1 MVRFSSLFVL
11 AVALLFP
18 LPSQVCAQSAPPP
31 HPPRPKLLGPADWKP
46 SPQSVS
52 AAYWTL
58 ESGWNTDLEMRNN
71 LRSRELTVTPVLRTA
86 AGQELSLAPVTV
98 AAQHVVSLNLRNLAA
113 TDPRILNYSG
123 SFGSAAFRFNGMSAV
138 NVFAA
143 TIVHHEGQ
151 PIDFH
156 FDADEAGAAY
166 YKMGGLEGI
175 WWLPVRSST
184 DYLILSNPSE
194 KTITGSLL
202 LSTLSQNRRVP
213 ISIGSGQTMRVDLRQ
228 ALGPSNIS
236 ALGGLTL
243 SLPGNES
250 LSATQIVFDEIT
262 GLAAIM
268 KLFDRDPD
276 DHPANHVLRA
286 PMMALSQPD
295 QGLGFPGGT
304 RLVPHIFLRNAG
316 VTQMQVAL
324 TVGWRSETQTG
335 ELAPPALTLSPGEVR
350 VVNLMEPQKSGQI
363 PADANWGVVNLS
375 YAGRRADLVAVAT
388 SYAQNHRYGLQTPF
402 SENVSQKW
410 AGGMWHVDP
419 THNTL
424 ITTGN
429 AGSESTT
436 AEVTLFYNG
445 GKSRYRLEKMLPPGQ
460 QLWLDV
466 GHLIHDQLPD
476 SDGNTLA
483 PDTMI
488 GSYELRDLDHQTVG
502 QLYEG
507 KLVIDKTYGHAAYGC
522 GTCCGYGIPT
532 LLPDPF
538 SGPAGINNIDEM
550 DSVEQC
556 GGDTVDLA
564 DDAYDWNSSNT
575 AVATLPTKTLHTVAI
590 GSATGNATVY
600 VQADKPA
607 PRCPM
612 AYYSPQQPV
621 AVMPEITAVRQVYG
635 ATGFV
640 PMRSGTVAD
649 GANYISYTATCNPSN
664 GEFSWTTSS
673 SNVTLENAT
682 GPTVTVYSA
691 KASTSLNDTSI
702 QVTCSL
708 SGKTSAPVATA
719 LTVQQPTRVLKTGTD
734 QTSAEATCSVQ
745 GSTGCGINPGR
756 TFTYQV
762 EDQLTPP
769 NAISAQ
775 LDFFDG
781 ISTTGS
787 NGCNLGSYTTTCPS
801 NSSCGKLT
809 GTNGTFPEQLNIC
822 ATACIAS
829 GKCIGSCAG
838 GPTSANQTWT
848 VNGYALSADIK
859 ALTYNCGSVLVNGQ

>member
-1 MVRFSSLFVL
+1 MVRFSSRFVL

-18 LPSQVCAQSAPPP
+18 LPIQVCAQSVPPR

-58 ESGWNTDLEMRNN
+58 EPGWNTDLEMRNN
-71 LRSRELTVTPVLRTA
+71 LRSRELTITPVLRIA
-86 AGQELSLAPVTV
+86 SGQELSLAPVTV
-98 AAQHVVSLNLRNLAA
+98 APQHVVSLNLRNLAQEDA
-113 TDPRILNYSG
+113 RILNYSG
-123 SFGSAAFRFNGMSAV
+123 SFGSAVFRFSGMSAV

-143 TIVHHEGQ
+143 TIVRHEGE

-156 FDADEAGAAY
+156 FDADEAGATY
-166 YKMGGLEGI
+166 YKMGGLEGV

-194 KTITGSLL
+194 KALSGSLF

-213 ISIGSGQTMRVDLRQ
+213 ISIGAGQTKRVNIRQ

-236 ALGGLTL
+236 AIGGLTL

-250 LSATQIVFDEIT
+250 LSATQIVFDEVT

-276 DHPANHVLRA
+276 DKPTNHVLRA

-295 QGLGFPGGT
+295 YGLGFPNGT
-304 RLVPHIFLRNAG
+304 RLIPHVFLRNAG

-324 TVGWRSETQTG
+324 TVDWRSETQTG

-350 VVNLMEPQKSGQI
+350 VVSLMEPQKSGQI
-363 PADANWGVVNLS
+363 PANANWGVVNLS

-388 SYAQNHRYGLQTPF
+388 SYDQNHRYGLQTPF

-410 AGGMWHVDP
+410 AGGMWHVDS

-429 AGSESTT
+429 AGTEPTT

-445 GKSRYRLEKMLPPGQ
+445 GKRRYRLQKMLPPGQ

-466 GHLIHDQLPD
+466 GRLIHDQLPD

-483 PDTMI
+483 PDTMT

-538 SGPAGINNIDEM
+538 GGPAGINNIDEM

-575 AVATLPTKTLHTVAI
+575 AVATLPTKTLHTVAT

-612 AYYSPQQPV
+612 AYYSPEQPV
-621 AVMPEITAVRQVYG
+621 TVCTAPTSETTTLYGTYQITEGSFVM
-635 ATGFV
+635 
-640 PMRSGTVAD
+640 
-649 GANYISYTATCNPSN
+649 
-664 GEFSWTTSS
+664 
-673 SNVTLENAT
+673 
-682 GPTVTVYSA
+682 
-691 KASTSLNDTSI
+691 SLNPGTNNYDSHY
-702 QVTCSL
+702 VTE
-708 SGKTSAPVATA
+708 GDYA
-719 LTVQQPTRVLKTGTD
+719 TGTD
-734 QTSAEATCSVQ
+734 SCYWPGASITNPPSVA
-745 GSTGCGINPGR
+745 GS
-756 TFTYQV
+756 
-762 EDQLTPP
+762 
-769 NAISAQ
+769 
-775 LDFFDG
+775 
-781 ISTTGS
+781 
-787 NGCNLGSYTTTCPS
+787 
-801 NSSCGKLT
+801 
-809 GTNGTFPEQLNIC
+809 
-822 ATACIAS
+822 
-829 GKCIGSCAG
+829 
-838 GPTSANQTWT
+838 TWT
-848 VNGYALSADIK
+848 VGANGSAHDQYGVDSIGFTSAGVSYIQQNGAAHDIDFPCVVTFYQQMSYECSANAFYAYADNV
-859 ALTYNCGSVLVNGQ
+859 LTQTIGSNTVKVCRAGVCTGSIPW